1 MRIIARS
8 RLREFTLKYADAKST
23 IDAWYQVVKVS
34 KFDSFT
40 ALRKTF
46 PSADRVNDKTV
57 FNIKGNKY
65 RLITYINYGCG
76 IIFIKEL
83 LTHAEYDKGGWK
95 Q

>member
-8 RLREFTLKYADAKST
+8 RLREFALKYTDAKNA
-23 IDAWYQVVKVS
+23 IEAWYKIVKES
-34 KFDSFT
+34 KFTGFI

-46 PSADRVNDKTV
+46 PSADRVNDKTI
-57 FNIKGNKY
+57 FNIKGNNY
-65 RLITYINYGCG
+65 RLITYINYDCG

-83 LTHAEYDKGGWK
+83 LPHAEYDKGGWK